1 VKAFISSLFTE
12 DTYNVWVIWGSR
24 AYEKHGMLTETL
36 KGAHSKSDHERFVHA
51 YLRPSLG
58 SVR

>member
-1 VKAFISSLFTE
+1 MKAFISSLFTE

-36 KGAHSKSDHERFVHA
+36 KGAHSSTRIPVAHLIILLPK
-51 YLRPSLG
+51 L
-58 SVR
+58 